1 MQFIPIICMYG
12 QYCVPLQRQN
22 KTQMKKIVFWMA
34 ALAVALFLAMK
45 VQAQDVQ
52 TVQTVRGQVCDVAS
66 GEPMVG
72 VTITVENG
80 ITLGTISDAEGNF
93 VINNVPVGRHS
104 VRATYIGYE
113 PVLLKEQLVTSGKE
127 LVLNLKMTESL
138 STLQEVVVK
147 PHVNKQ
153 MPLNEMAQ
161 VGARMFSVEEA
172 TRYAGG
178 MADPARTA
186 SMFAGVATGGATNGI
201 SIHGN
206 SPQMLQWR
214 VEGVEVNNPNHF
226 AEITEAGGGVFTSLN
241 GTVLANSD
249 FMTGAMP
256 AEYGNALSGAFDMKM
271 RVGNNTKHEHA
282 IQVGTLGVDFAS
294 EGPLGKNTKASY
306 LVNYRYS
313 FLEIAKKLHAI
324 NMENETLD
332 YQDLSFK
339 LNFPTVS
346 AGTFAVWFTGL
357 IDRYENKAPDP
368 SEWETLW
375 DQNDSWSNQKSWA
388 GGLTHTYRFHS
399 GGTLTSN
406 VAFTGAYQKLGIND
420 YDELMTKMPDMM
432 GRSLSWNVVI
442 STQHKHKF
450 SSRYTMLNGFEHRHM
465 QFNTWL
471 DFIKEIGGPLYRVYE
486 SDGNTGLTRLYTN
499 HKVAL
504 TQRLSTVAGINL
516 MWFNL
521 NNQLLVEPRISLQYK
536 TSPSS
541 TVSLAYALNSRKE
554 STDTYFVKASPS
566 PSQGGGVETQNPTTY
581 SNQTSLPSM
590 GLKEANSSLGLTRS
604 HHLSASFA
612 QRLGENAMLKI
623 EPYWQYVF
631 DVPVEL
637 GTNYSII
644 NHNLFYQDRVLVN
657 EGAGRNYGIDFT
669 LERYLKDGLYG
680 MLTATLFK
688 SEYRDAQGE
697 WHHSRHDRCYITNIL
712 GGKEWMTGK
721 SHKNVFGINGRLTL
735 MGGDRYTPMAPGTT
749 YDDVAMRPDR
759 SIPQDGSN
767 PFSQQ
772 KGMNI
777 GYAFSVKYTIN
788 KHHTSHNFILEY
800 LQMRSFHGQT
810 FDIRTHELVDK
821 YTSLTFPNIAYRVEF

>member
-1 MQFIPIICMYG
+1 MTALVLTMF
-12 QYCVPLQRQN
+12 
-22 KTQMKKIVFWMA
+22 MA
-34 ALAVALFLAMK
+34 LKA
-45 VQAQDVQ
+45 QAQDVQ
-52 TVQTVRGQVCDVAS
+52 INQTIRGQVCDVAS
-66 GEPMVG
+66 GEPMIG

-80 ITLGTISDAEGNF
+80 ITLATVSDTDGNF
-93 VINNVPVGRHS
+93 VINNVPVGRHA

-127 LVLNLKMTESL
+127 LVLNLKMMESL
-138 STLQEVVVK
+138 SELAEVVVK
-147 PHVNKQ
+147 PRVNKQ
-153 MPLNEMAQ
+153 QPLNEMAQ

-271 RVGNNTKHEHA
+271 RVGNNTKYEHA
-282 IQVGTLGVDFAS
+282 VQVGTLGVDFAS
-294 EGPLGKNTKASY
+294 EGPLGKNSKASY

-339 LNFPTVS
+339 FNFPTAK

-357 IDRYENKAPDP
+357 LDRYENNAPDP

-375 DQNDSWSNQKSWA
+375 DSNDSWSNQKSWA
-388 GGLTHTYRFHS
+388 GGLTHTYRFRS

-406 VAFTGAYQKLGIND
+406 VAYTGAYQKLGVND
-420 YDELMTKMPDMM
+420 YTEQMQQMPDMA
-432 GRSLSWNVVI
+432 GRNLSWNVII

-450 SSRYTMLNGFEHRHM
+450 SSRYTMQNGFEHRHM
-465 QFNTWL
+465 DFCTWL
-471 DFIKEIGGPLYRVYE
+471 DYIKEVGGPLYRVYD
-486 SDGNTGLTRLYTN
+486 SNGNTGLTRLYTN
-499 HKVAL
+499 HKLAL
-504 TQRLSTVAGINL
+504 SNRLSMVAGLNL

-521 NNQLLVEPRISLQYK
+521 NNQVLLEPRVSMAYK
-536 TSPSS
+536 MSPSS
-541 TVSLAYALNSRKE
+541 TVSVAYAMNSRKE
-554 STDTYFVKASPS
+554 ATDTYFVTMAN
-566 PSQGGGVETQNPTTY
+566 GNP
-581 SNQTSLPSM
+581 N
-590 GLKEANSSLGLTRS
+590 KDLGLTRS
-604 HHLSASFA
+604 HHISVSFA

-623 EPYWQYVF
+623 EPYWQWLF
-631 DVPVEL
+631 DVPVEQ
-637 GTNYSII
+637 GTTYSVI
-644 NHNLFYQDRVLVN
+644 NHNLFFQDRALVN

-680 MLTATLFK
+680 MFTATLFK

-697 WHHSRHDRCYITNIL
+697 WHHTRHDRGYITNIL
-712 GGKEWMTGK
+712 GGKEWMVGK
-721 SHKNVFGINGRLTL
+721 LKKNVFGVNGRLTL
-735 MGGDRYTPMAPGTT
+735 MGGDRYTPMTPGTT
-749 YDDVAMRPDR
+749 YEDVAKRPDR
-759 SIPQDGSN
+759 AVPQDGSD
-767 PFSQQ
+767 PFSEQL
-772 KGMNI
+772 GMNA

-788 KHHTSHNFILEY
+788 KRHTAHHFILEY

-810 FDIRTHELVDK
+810 FDLKTHELVDK

>member
-1 MQFIPIICMYG
+1 
-12 QYCVPLQRQN
+12 
-22 KTQMKKIVFWMA
+22 MKKIIFWTTV
-34 ALAVALFLAMK
+34 LVLAMFMAMK
-45 VQAQDVQ
+45 AQAQETSVTSTTQ
-52 TVQTVRGQVCDVAS
+52 TIRGQVCDVAS
-66 GEPMVG
+66 GEPMIG
-72 VTITVENG
+72 VSISVENG
-80 ITLGTISDAEGNF
+80 TTMSTVSDANGNF

-127 LVLNLKMTESL
+127 LVLNLKMTESISEL
-138 STLQEVVVK
+138 SEVVVK
-147 PHVNKQ
+147 PRVNKQ
-153 MPLNEMAQ
+153 VPLNEMAQ

-241 GTVLANSD
+241 GTVLTNSD

-271 RVGNNTKHEHA
+271 RVGNNARHEHA
-282 IQVGTLGVDFAS
+282 VQVGTLGVDFAS
-294 EGPLGKNTKASY
+294 EGPLGKNSKASY

-339 LNFPTVS
+339 FNFPTS
-346 AGTFAVWFTGL
+346 HAGTFAVWFTGL
-357 IDRYENKAPDP
+357 LDNYESKAPDP

-375 DQNDSWSNQKSWA
+375 DSNDSWSRQRSWA
-388 GGLTHTYRFHS
+388 GGVTHTYRFRS
-399 GGTLTSN
+399 GGMLTSN
-406 VAFTGAYQKLGIND
+406 VAYTGSYQKLGVDD
-420 YDELMTKMPDMM
+420 YSEQMQKMPDMS
-432 GRSLSWNVVI
+432 GRSMSWNVII

-450 SSRYTMLNGFEHRHM
+450 SSRYTMQNGFEHRHM

-471 DFIKEIGGPLYRVYE
+471 DYIKEVGGPLYRIYE

-499 HKVAL
+499 HKIAL
-504 TQRLSTVAGINL
+504 SSRLSMVAGVNL

-521 NNQLLVEPRISLQYK
+521 NNQVLVEPRVSFQYK

-541 TVSLAYALNSRKE
+541 TLSVAYALNSRKE
-554 STDTYFVKASPS
+554 ATDTYFV
-566 PSQGGGVETQNPTTY
+566 TIDH
-581 SNQTSLPSM
+581 
-590 GLKEANSSLGLTRS
+590 SSDAQPMFNEDLGLTRS
-604 HHLSASFA
+604 HHISASFA

-623 EPYWQYVF
+623 EPYWQWLF
-631 DVPVEL
+631 DVPVEQ
-637 GTNYSII
+637 GTAYSVI
-644 NHNLFYQDRVLVN
+644 NHNLFYQDRALVN

-697 WHHSRHDRCYITNIL
+697 WHHSRHDRGWITNIL
-712 GGKEWMTGK
+712 GGKEWMVGK
-721 SHKNVFGINGRLTL
+721 NRKNVFGLNGRLTL
-735 MGGDRYTPMAPGTT
+735 MGGDRYTPMVAGTT
-749 YDDVAMRPDR
+749 YEEVAKRPDR
-759 SIPQDGSN
+759 AVPQDGSD
-767 PFSQQ
+767 PFCDQLD
-772 KGMNI
+772 MNV

-788 KHHTSHNFILEY
+788 KRNKAHHFILEY

-810 FDIRTHELVDK
+810 FDIRTHELVNK
-821 YTSLTFPNIAYRVEF
+821 YTSLTFPNIAYRIEF

>member
-1 MQFIPIICMYG
+1 MLLLPSVMKAQTG
-12 QYCVPLQRQN
+12 QIN
-22 KTQMKKIVFWMA
+22 
-34 ALAVALFLAMK
+34 
-45 VQAQDVQ
+45 Q

-66 GEPMVG
+66 GEPMIG

-80 ITLGTISDAEGNF
+80 ITLATVSDVDGNF

-113 PVLLKEQLVTSGKE
+113 PVLLKEQLVSSGKE
-127 LVLNLKMTESL
+127 LVLTLRMRESISEL
-138 STLQEVVVK
+138 GEVVIK
-147 PHVNKQ
+147 PRVNKQ
-153 MPLNEMAQ
+153 QPLNEMAQ

-214 VEGVEVNNPNHF
+214 VEGVEVPNPNHF

-249 FMTGAMP
+249 FLTGAMP
-256 AEYGNALSGAFDMKM
+256 AEFGNALSGAFDMKM
-271 RVGNNTKHEHA
+271 RVGNNTKYEHA
-282 IQVGTLGVDFAS
+282 VQVGTLGVDFAS

-339 LNFPTVS
+339 LNMPTKK

-357 IDRYENKAPDP
+357 IDNYENKVPEV

-375 DQNDSWSNQKSWA
+375 DMNDSWSRQRSCA
-388 GGLTHTYRFHS
+388 VGLNHSYRFRS
-399 GGTLTSN
+399 GGSLHSS
-406 VAFTGAYQKLGIND
+406 VAFTGSYRKLGVND
-420 YDELMTKMPDMM
+420 YDTKMNMM
-432 GRSLSWNVVI
+432 PEMAGRNSQWNVII
-442 STQHKHKF
+442 STQHQHKF
-450 SSRYTMLNGFEHRHM
+450 SSRYTMQNGFEHQH
-465 QFNTWL
+465 L
-471 DFIKEIGGPLYRVYE
+471 DFHTWMDYIHETGGPLYRVYDSE
-486 SDGNTGLTRLYTN
+486 GNTGLTRLYTN

-504 TQRLSTVAGINL
+504 SSRLSTVAGVNV

-521 NNQLLVEPRISLQYK
+521 NNQWLVEPRISLQYK

-541 TVSLAYALNSRKE
+541 TLSVAYAMNSRKE
-554 STDTYFVKASPS
+554 TTDTYFVLMDGKYPN
-566 PSQGGGVETQNPTTY
+566 ED
-581 SNQTSLPSM
+581 
-590 GLKEANSSLGLTRS
+590 LGLTRS
-604 HHLSASFA
+604 HHISASFA

-623 EPYWQYVF
+623 EPYWQWLF
-631 DVPVEL
+631 DVPVEQ
-637 GTNYSII
+637 GTTYSIL
-644 NHNLFYQDRVLVN
+644 NHRKFFQDRALVN
-657 EGAGRNYGIDFT
+657 EGAGRNYGVDLT

-680 MLTATLFK
+680 MITATLFK
-688 SEYRDAQGE
+688 SEYRDAQGQ
-697 WHHSRHDRCYITNIL
+697 WHHSRHDRRYITNIV
-712 GGKEWMTGK
+712 GGKEWMIGK
-721 SHKNVFGINGRLTL
+721 ARKNVFGINGRLTM
-735 MGGDRYTPMAPGTT
+735 MGGDRYTPIPEGITFEKVMK
-749 YDDVAMRPDR
+749 RPDK
-759 SIPQDGSN
+759 SIPEDEGMD
-767 PFSQQ
+767 PFTKQ

-788 KHHTSHNFILEY
+788 KRHTSHHFILEY
-800 LQMRSFHGQT
+800 LQMKTFQGQT
-810 FDIRTHELVDK
+810 FDLRTHEIVDK
-821 YTSLTFPNIAYRVEF
+821 FTSLTFPNIAYRVEF

>member
-1 MQFIPIICMYG
+1 
-12 QYCVPLQRQN
+12 
-22 KTQMKKIVFWMA
+22 MKR
-34 ALAVALFLAMK
+34 LFLRAAFAMLL
-45 VQAQDVQ
+45 VPAVVGAQTELSSQ
-52 TVQTVRGQVCDVAS
+52 TTQTVRGQVCDVAS
-66 GEPMVG
+66 GEPMIG

-80 ITLGTISDAEGNF
+80 TTMGTVSDADGNF

-113 PVLLKEQLVTSGKE
+113 PVLLKEQLVSSGKE
-127 LVLNLKMTESL
+127 LVLSLRMRESISEL
-138 STLQEVVVK
+138 GEVVVK
-147 PHVNKQ
+147 PRVNKQ
-153 MPLNEMAQ
+153 QPLNEMAQ

-214 VEGVEVNNPNHF
+214 VEGVEVPNPNHF

-249 FMTGAMP
+249 FLTGAMP
-256 AEYGNALSGAFDMKM
+256 AEFGNALSGAFDMKM
-271 RVGNNTKHEHA
+271 RVGNNTKYEHA

-294 EGPLGKNTKASY
+294 EGPLGKDSKASY

-324 NMENETLD
+324 NMEKETLD

-339 LNFPTVS
+339 LNLPTTK

-357 IDRYENKAPDP
+357 IDNYENEVPDV

-375 DQNDSWSNQKSWA
+375 DMNDSWSHQRNCA
-388 GGLTHTYRFHS
+388 VGLTHTYRFKT
-399 GGTLTSN
+399 GGTLHSS
-406 VAFTGAYQKLGIND
+406 VAYTGAYRKLGVNN
-420 YDELMTKMPDMM
+420 YDEQMTKTPGMD
-432 GRSLSWNVVI
+432 GRNSQWNVII
-442 STQHKHKF
+442 STQHQHKF
-450 SSRYTMLNGFEHRHM
+450 SSRYTMQNGFEHQHLN
-465 QFNTWL
+465 FNTWL
-471 DFIKEIGGPLYRVYE
+471 DWIHETGGPLYRVYE

-504 TQRLSTVAGINL
+504 SNRFSVVAGVNV

-521 NNQLLVEPRISLQYK
+521 NDQWLVEPRISVQYK
-536 TSPSS
+536 TSPTS
-541 TVSLAYALNSRKE
+541 TLSLAYALNSRKE
-554 STDTYFVKASPS
+554 TTDTYFVTMDGK
-566 PSQGGGVETQNPTTY
+566 NP
-581 SNQTSLPSM
+581 N
-590 GLKEANSSLGLTRS
+590 ENLGLTRS
-604 HHLSASFA
+604 HHISASFA

-623 EPYWQYVF
+623 EPYWQWLF
-631 DVPVEL
+631 DVPVEQ
-637 GTNYSII
+637 GTTYSIL
-644 NHNLFYQDRVLVN
+644 NHRSFFQDRALVN
-657 EGAGRNYGIDFT
+657 EGAGRNYGIDLT

-697 WHHSRHDRCYITNIL
+697 WHHSRHDRGYITNIL
-712 GGKEWMTGK
+712 GGKEWMVGK
-721 SHKNVFGINGRLTL
+721 AHKNVFGINGRLTL
-735 MGGDRYTPMAPGTT
+735 MGGDRYTPIPEGITFE
-749 YDDVAMRPDR
+749 DVANRADK
-759 SIPQDGSN
+759 SIPEIDGLDPYN
-767 PFSQQ
+767 AQM
-772 KGMNI
+772 GMNV

-788 KHHTSHNFILEY
+788 KKHTSHHFILEY
-800 LQMRSFHGQT
+800 LQMKTFQGQT
-810 FDIRTHELVDK
+810 FDLKTHEIVDK
-821 YTSLTFPNIAYRVEF
+821 FTSLTFPNIAYRVEF

>member
-1 MQFIPIICMYG
+1 
-12 QYCVPLQRQN
+12 
-22 KTQMKKIVFWMA
+22 MKKIVFWMA
-34 ALAVALFLAMK
+34 ALVVVMSMAVKA
-45 VQAQDVQ
+45 QAQ
-52 TVQTVRGQVCDVAS
+52 TKTPTTQTVRGQVSDVAS
-66 GEPMVG
+66 GEPMTG
-72 VTITVENG
+72 VTIQVENG
-80 ITLGTISDAEGNF
+80 ITMTTVSDIDGNF
-93 VINNVPVGRHS
+93 VIENVPVGRHS

-113 PVLLKEQLVTSGKE
+113 PLELKEQLLTSGKE

-138 STLQEVVVK
+138 SELSEVVVK
-147 PHVNKQ
+147 PRVNKQ

-226 AEITEAGGGVFTSLN
+226 AEITEAGGGIFTSLN

-256 AEYGNALSGAFDMKM
+256 AEFGNALSGAFDMKM

-324 NMENETLD
+324 NMEHETLD

-339 LNFPTVS
+339 FNFPTAK

-357 IDRYENKAPDP
+357 IDNYRNDVIDP

-375 DQNDSWSNQKSWA
+375 DSNDSWSRQRSWA
-388 GGLTHTYRFHS
+388 GGLTHTLRYSS
-399 GGTLTSN
+399 GGTLTSR
-406 VAFTGAYQKLGIND
+406 VAYTGAYTKLGMND
-420 YDELMTKMPDMM
+420 YDELLTKMPGGL
-432 GRSLSWNVVI
+432 GRNMSWNVII
-442 STQHKHKF
+442 SAEQKHKF
-450 SSRYTMLNGFEHRHM
+450 SSRYTMQNGFEHRHM
-465 QFNTWL
+465 DFTTWF
-471 DFIKEIGGPLYRVYE
+471 DFVQEIGGPLYRVYE
-486 SDGNTGLTRLYTN
+486 SEGNTGLTRLYTN
-499 HKVAL
+499 HKLAL
-504 TQRLSTVAGINL
+504 TGRLSMVAGLNT

-521 NNQLLVEPRISLQYK
+521 NNQFLMEPRVSLQYK

-554 STDTYFVKASPS
+554 TTDTYFVLLKD
-566 PSQGGGVETQNPTTY
+566 NPTY
-581 SNQTSLPSM
+581 VNQD
-590 GLKEANSSLGLTRS
+590 LGLTRS
-604 HHLSASFA
+604 HHVSASFA
-612 QRLGENAMLKI
+612 QRLGDNAMLKI
-623 EPYWQYVF
+623 EPYWQWLF
-631 DVPVEL
+631 DVPVEM
-637 GTNYSII
+637 GTTYSII
-644 NHNLFYQDRVLVN
+644 NHNLFYQDRALVN
-657 EGAGRNYGIDFT
+657 EGAGRNYGIDLT

-697 WHHSRHDRCYITNIL
+697 WHNSRHDRRYITNIL
-712 GGKEWMTGK
+712 GGKEWMVGK
-721 SHKNVFGINGRLTL
+721 ARKNVFGMNGRLTL
-735 MGGDRYTPMAPGTT
+735 MGGDRYTPMAEGATFEE
-749 YDDVAMRPDR
+749 VSILPDKT
-759 SIPQDGSN
+759 IPEDGSR
-767 PFSQQ
+767 PFSKQM
-772 KGMNI
+772 KMNV

-788 KHHTSHNFILEY
+788 KRHTAHHFILEY
-800 LQMRSFHGQT
+800 LQMRSFHGKT
-810 FDIRTHELVDK
+810 YDVRTHDIVDQ

>member
-1 MQFIPIICMYG
+1 MMLLIP
-12 QYCVPLQRQN
+12 
-22 KTQMKKIVFWMA
+22 
-34 ALAVALFLAMK
+34 AVAGAQISQTN
-45 VQAQDVQ
+45 QAAQ
-52 TVQTVRGQVCDVAS
+52 TIRGQVSDVAS
-66 GEPMVG
+66 GEPMIG

-80 ITLGTISDAEGNF
+80 TTWATVSDVDGNF
-93 VINNVPVGRHS
+93 EIENVPVGRHS
-104 VRATYIGYE
+104 VRASYIGYE
-113 PVLLKEQLVTSGKE
+113 PVLLKEQLVSSGKE
-127 LVLNLKMTESL
+127 LVLTLRMRESISEL
-138 STLQEVVVK
+138 GEVVVK
-147 PHVNKQ
+147 PRVNKQ
-153 MPLNEMAQ
+153 LPLNEMAQ

-172 TRYAGG
+172 SRYAGG

-214 VEGVEVNNPNHF
+214 VEGVEVPNPNHF

-249 FMTGAMP
+249 FLTGAMP
-256 AEYGNALSGAFDMKM
+256 AEYCNALSGAFDMKM
-271 RVGNNTKHEHA
+271 RVGNNTKYEHA
-282 IQVGTLGVDFAS
+282 VQVGTLGVDFAS

-339 LNFPTVS
+339 FNMPTS
-346 AGTFAVWFTGL
+346 KAGTFAVWFTGL
-357 IDRYENKAPDP
+357 VDNYENNAADV

-375 DQNDSWSNQKSWA
+375 DMNDSWSRQRSCALGIN
-388 GGLTHTYRFHS
+388 HTYRFKM
-399 GGTLTSN
+399 GGTLHSSL
-406 VAFTGAYQKLGIND
+406 AFTGAYRKLGIDD
-420 YDELMTKMPDMM
+420 YDEMMNQMPDML
-432 GRSLSWNVVI
+432 GRNSQWNVII
-442 STQHKHKF
+442 STQHQHKF
-450 SSRYTMLNGFEHRHM
+450 SSRYTMQNGFEYQHLDFH
-465 QFNTWL
+465 TWL
-471 DFIKEIGGPLYRVYE
+471 DYIKVIGGPLYRIYE
-486 SDGNTGLTRLYTN
+486 SEGNTGLTRLYTN

-504 TQRLSTVAGINL
+504 SSRLTAVAGVNV

-521 NNQLLVEPRISLQYK
+521 NNQWLVEPRVSVQYK

-541 TVSLAYALNSRKE
+541 TISLAYALNSRKE
-554 STDTYFVKASPS
+554 STDTYFVT
-566 PSQGGGVETQNPTTY
+566 GGYNED
-581 SNQTSLPSM
+581 
-590 GLKEANSSLGLTRS
+590 LGLTRS
-604 HHLSASFA
+604 HHISASFA

-623 EPYWQYVF
+623 EPYWQWLF
-631 DVPVEL
+631 DVPVEQ
-637 GTNYSII
+637 GTTYSIL
-644 NHNLFYQDRVLVN
+644 NHSLFYQDRALVN
-657 EGAGRNYGIDFT
+657 EGAGRNYGVDLT

-697 WHHSRHDRCYITNIL
+697 WHHTRHDRGWITNIL
-712 GGKEWMTGK
+712 GGKEWMVGQGR
-721 SHKNVFGINGRLTL
+721 KNVFGLNGRLTM

-749 YDDVAMRPDR
+749 FDDVAMRPDR
-759 SIPQDGSN
+759 TIPQDGAN
-767 PFSQQ
+767 PYSKQMH
-772 KGMNI
+772 MNV

-788 KHHTSHNFILEY
+788 KRRTSHHFILEY

-810 FDIRTHELVDK
+810 FDIRTHDLVDK